1 MNPSRVSIDSTVVIE
16 VLRKNRGAIEQW
28 LDRLD
33 GSQFLICPIVDFEVR
48 RGLYERKALR
58 QLDALNEVVRRSL
71 WLDLTSDVTDFA
83 ARTWA
88 ELRHSGNEVP
98 ESDVLISCHAAHYE
112 AKIWTRDLRHF
123 QRLPA
128 KVLDLPELSDSGNTS

>member
-1 MNPSRVSIDSTVVIE
+1 MNRSRVSIDSTIVID
-16 VLRKNRGAIEQW
+16 VLRKNRVSLEQW
-28 LDRLD
+28 LDSLG

-48 RGLYERKALR
+48 RGLYERNATR

-71 WLDLTSDVTDFA
+71 WLDLTPNVTDFA

-88 ELRHSGNEVP
+88 ELRRSGNEVP

-112 AKIWTRDLRHF
+112 AAIWTRDLRHF
-123 QRLPA
+123 PRLPA
-128 KVLDLPELSDSGNTS
+128 KVLDLGGLADSSEMT